1 MATKEKR
8 IQPPE
13 NELFEQYRKTRDPA
27 LRNALINRY
36 IYIAEILAKRF
47 SGKGIDYDD
56 LFQVACLG
64 LLYAVERFD
73 PGMGVKFNTFAT
85 PTVSGEIK
93 RYFRDKGN
101 FIRVPRRLYEIFAKA
116 DRIRRANGGEEA
128 PARTA
133 VLPSVISLDQELMNT
148 EDMRLEH
155 TLGSDDDGF
164 LMVEDKDFVEDCMR
178 QLSEDENEFIRR
190 RYYQEQTQKQIAGHM
205 GISQMCVSRME
216 RRVLEK
222 IKKMYFKSVQ

>member
-1 MATKEKR
+1 MAMREGTAR
-8 IQPPE
+8 LPE
-13 NELFEQYRKTRDPA
+13 NELFEQYRKTKDPA
-27 LRNALINRY
+27 LRNALINQY

-47 SGKGIDYDD
+47 CGKGIDYDD

-73 PGMGVKFNTFAT
+73 PAVGVKFNTYAT

-101 FIRVPRRLYEIFAKA
+101 FIRVPRRLYEIFTKA
-116 DRIRRANGGEEA
+116 DRIRRANGGEEL
-128 PARTA
+128 PAGTE
-133 VLPSVISLDQELMNT
+133 VLPSVISLDKELMNT
-148 EDMRLEH
+148 GDMRLEH

-164 LMVEDKDFVEDCMR
+164 LMVEDKDFVERCMR
-178 QLSEDENEFIRR
+178 RLSDYENEFIRR
-190 RYYQEQTQKQIAGHM
+190 RYYQEQTQKQIAKQM